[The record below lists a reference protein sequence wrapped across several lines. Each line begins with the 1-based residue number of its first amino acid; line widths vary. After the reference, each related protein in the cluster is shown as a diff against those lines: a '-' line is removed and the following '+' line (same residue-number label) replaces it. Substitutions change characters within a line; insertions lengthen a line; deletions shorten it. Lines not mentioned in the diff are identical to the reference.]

1 MILLRIICMQ
11 LISLNKPSSL
21 ISLTDMNFSMR
32 QIILNQI
39 NWIHVQMQWTS
50 LEDWCHLGPGAVE
63 EVLNYYLPNEC
74 RGVVFLWNC
83 IFLKLN
89 LLKGNYFYSFCM

>member
-11 LISLNKPSSL
+11 LIPLNKPSLL

-39 NWIHVQMQWTS
+39 NWIHVTTARSIDAVDEPGGLVPSWPWGCRRGSS
-50 LEDWCHLGPGAVE
+50 LLFA
-63 EVLNYYLPNEC
+63 
-74 RGVVFLWNC
+74 
-83 IFLKLN
+83 K
-89 LLKGNYFYSFCM
+89 